1 MSNFHFKKKVSKNEN
16 RFFLR
21 FFFETFF
28 SHFIMVNA
36 NTTLGENWAE
46 TISFFP
52 KKTHFFRFFRLF
64 SENSK
69 FFSGPFCP
77 PKNEH
82 HSFFRHFFKSQSIR
96 NHKKINFK
104 KK

>member
-1 MSNFHFKKKVSKNEN
+1 MND
-16 RFFLR
+16 
-21 FFFETFF
+21 
-28 SHFIMVNA
+28 NA
-36 NTTLGENWAE
+36 TLGENGAE

-69 FFSGPFCP
+69 IFSGPFCP

-82 HSFFRHFFKSQSIR
+82 HKFFQHFFQSQSIYSKEK
-96 NHKKINFK
+96 NILK

>member
-1 MSNFHFKKKVSKNEN
+1 MNDNVTLSEN
-16 RFFLR
+16 G
-21 FFFETFF
+21 
-28 SHFIMVNA
+28 H
-36 NTTLGENWAE
+36 E

-69 FFSGPFCP
+69 IFSGPFWP
-77 PKNEH
+77 QKNEH
-82 HSFFRHFFKSQSIR
+82 HIFFRHFFQSQSIYSKEK
-96 NHKKINFK
+96 NSFK